1 MKINLQTTVSF
12 SDGFTKNRQ
21 QLRAYMRDIYP
32 DVEIRAINILLNV
45 YESGIA
51 KQLSQMEKIPSTQY
65 SSFVS
70 KLEYDYGMTTESAIE
85 ALNAWIDVCIRKGA
99 GTRYGNA
106 IIKAKKATQ
115 EAVAVPVE
123 SAVSPKVSLGLNDT
137 IYEDKNITVKFLKW
151 ERVRY
156 LNTGNARVATFL
168 FVNKTDRKVS
178 IYFKNIS
185 IDGFLNQEKSLSYEL
200 PEKQKGMKNFN
211 LVYEDKVPGRT
222 DDFDT
227 VEFVVTYGMVKD
239 GYTSLIDGKPI
250 ESDIISLKL

>member
-1 MKINLQTTVSF
+1 MKIDLRNTVNF
-12 SDGFTKNRQ
+12 SDGFTKNRH

-32 DVEIRAINILLNV
+32 DSEIRIINILLNV

-51 KQLSQMEKIPSTQY
+51 KQISHQEKISSTQY
-65 SSFVS
+65 SSYIS

-85 ALNAWIDVCIRKGA
+85 ALNIWLDVCIRKGA

-106 IIKAKKATQ
+106 IIKAKKSIPET
-115 EAVAVPVE
+115 VAVPVE
-123 SAVSPKVSLGLNDT
+123 SGTPKKVSLGLNDT
-137 IYEDKNITVKFLKW
+137 IYDDENITVKFLKW

-168 FVNKTDRKVS
+168 FVNKTDKKVS

-185 IDGFLNQEKSLSYEL
+185 VDGFLNQEKSLSYEL

-227 VEFVVTYGMVKD
+227 VEFIVTYGKVKD
-239 GYTSLIDGKPI
+239 GYSTLIEGKPV
-250 ESDIISLKL
+250 ESDVISLKL

>member
-1 MKINLQTTVSF
+1 MKINLQNTVSF
-12 SDGFTKNRQ
+12 SDGFTKNRH

-32 DVEIRAINILLNV
+32 DVEIRIINILLNV
-45 YESGIA
+45 YESGIV
-51 KQLSQMEKIPSTQY
+51 KQISQLEKISSTQY
-65 SSFVS
+65 SSYVS

-85 ALNAWIDVCIRKGA
+85 ALNAWLDVCIRKGA

-106 IIKAKKATQ
+106 IIKAKKESQ
-115 EAVAVPVE
+115 EATTVPVE

-227 VEFVVTYGMVKD
+227 VEFIVTYGMVKD
-239 GYTSLIDGKPI
+239 GYTSLIDGRPI

>member
-1 MKINLQTTVSF
+1 MKIDLQNTVDF
-12 SDGFTKNRQ
+12 SDNFTKNRT

-32 DVEIRAINILLNV
+32 DTEIRIINILLNV

-51 KQLSQMEKIPSTQY
+51 KQLSEMGKISSPQY
-65 SSFVS
+65 SSYIN

-85 ALNAWIDVCIRKGA
+85 ALNAWLDVCVRKGA

-106 IIKAKKATQ
+106 IIKSKKDTQ
-115 EAVAVPVE
+115 ETVAIPAE
-123 SAVSPKVSLGLNDT
+123 PAVSPKVSLGLNDT
-137 IYEDKNITVKFLKW
+137 IYDDKNITVKFLKW

-168 FVNKTDRKVS
+168 FVNKTNRKLS

-185 IDGFLNQEKSLSYEL
+185 IDGFLNQEKSIRYEL
-200 PEKQKGMKNFN
+200 PEKQKGMSNFN

-227 VEFVVTYGMVKD
+227 VEFVVTYGKVKD
-239 GYTSLIDGKPI
+239 GYSSLVEGEPI
-250 ESDIISLKL
+250 ESGIISLKL

>member
-1 MKINLQTTVSF
+1 MKIDLRNTVNF
-12 SDGFTKNRQ
+12 SDGFTKNRH

-32 DVEIRAINILLNV
+32 DSEIRMVNILLNV
-45 YESGIA
+45 YESGIV
-51 KQLSQMEKIPSTQY
+51 KQISQMEKISSTQY
-65 SSFVS
+65 SSYVS

-85 ALNAWIDVCIRKGA
+85 ALNAWLDVCIRKGA

-106 IIKAKKATQ
+106 IIKAKKATT
-115 EAVAVPVE
+115 ETVTVPAE
-123 SAVSPKVSLGLNDT
+123 SSASKKVSLGLNDT
-137 IYEDKNITVKFLKW
+137 IYDDENITVKFLKW

-168 FVNKTDRKVS
+168 FINKTDKKVS

-227 VEFVVTYGMVKD
+227 VEFIVTYGKVKD
-239 GYTSLIDGKPI
+239 GYSSLIEGETV